1 MEAPVTQATAR
12 NNNVVAVY
20 EGRVEIRSG
29 WQGQNVEA
37 LDIRDISNMRLQG
50 VVNCTLTIQSNKGRV
65 IKLERMALP
74 DARGVRNAIE
84 RQKQK
89 AGLYE

>member
-20 EGRVEIRSG
+20 DDRVEIRSG
-29 WQGQNVEA
+29 WQGQNVET

-50 VVNCTLTIQSNKGRV
+50 VVNCTLTIQSNKGHV

-84 RQKQK
+84 RQKRK
-89 AGLYE
+89 AGLYD